1 MKKFISYKTLL
12 LVLSLL
18 LGIFYY
24 FLIQVSVLELKQ
36 ANSRSNTFSFLLTS
50 KIGQNVKLHIAAE
63 KNQIRLVECNGIK
76 IVFPYKKQQWFEGMG
91 EEVNFSMKKGSN
103 DCKVYTDNFGKV
115 YTPAIKQKITFL
127 DYCILFC
134 LLGIPLFGVLFT
146 VFIGG
151 INLVKSRIP
160 ATFPRLDK
168 NSGNKP
174 EPTRFLLVILFA
186 GAVIRVL
193 YFEKFGITLF
203 QHDWHGHIEF
213 IKYMAQN
220 WTLPLPSK
228 GLEYPQ
234 QPLYYLL
241 AGGVYALLTHFGLDE
256 GETLYAVG
264 YFSLLCSMFFLYYAY
279 RFMTLVTQSVW
290 VRGVA
295 IVFVSLTPS
304 LVYLSARI
312 NNDALVMALG
322 AFSLYYIVKSYQ
334 SGFEKSFY
342 TALTGVSLLFM
353 TKISASP
360 MEVLLFIL
368 LILAY
373 YRGKRYE
380 QTQVKKKLYWFGV
393 VGLFL
398 LGFTLLRVYTPVE
411 NAFHMVNSAKFP
423 KQTIEALDW
432 GYFSTFHFK
441 ELLMAGQSYVFG
453 DDAIR
458 FSFLTY
464 QYGTMFF
471 GEFDYTYFLE
481 KSPYLKMAM
490 QAVLLSGLL
499 FVLGFIVYLLR
510 LYREP
515 LLHKLLLATFLL
527 NLVLVLKFMFSFP
540 SVCNTDFRYFVG
552 SFVLIGFIFA
562 KGLEPIHRGRVV
574 GRVLNIWVALLA
586 VSEIIFFVLLLAS

>member
-1 MKKFISYKTLL
+1 MSIAE
-12 LVLSLL
+12 V
-18 LGIFYY
+18 
-24 FLIQVSVLELKQ
+24 KQ
-36 ANSRSNTFSFLLTS
+36 INSRSSTFSFVLSS
-50 KIGQNVKLHIAAE
+50 KIEQNVKLHIAAE
-63 KNQIRLVECNGIK
+63 QNKIRLVECNGTK
-76 IVFPYKKQQWFEGMG
+76 IVFPYKPQQWFEGPG
-91 EEVNFSMKKGSN
+91 EEVSLSLKKGVN
-103 DCKVYTDNFGKV
+103 NCTVYTDNFGKV

-127 DYCILFC
+127 DYCILFS
-134 LLGIPLFGVLFT
+134 LLGVPLYGVLFT

-151 INLVKSRIP
+151 INLIKRRIP
-160 ATFPRLDK
+160 AASCRLDK
-168 NSGNKP
+168 YGGNKS
-174 EPTRFLLVILFA
+174 EPTRLLLVILLA
-186 GAVIRVL
+186 GAAIRVL

-213 IKYMAQN
+213 IKYIAQN

-241 AGGVYALLTHFGLDE
+241 SGGVHALSTHVGFDE
-256 GETLYAVG
+256 GEALYAVG

-279 RFMTLVTQSVW
+279 RFMVLVIQSTW
-290 VRGVA
+290 VRSVA
-295 IVFVSLTPS
+295 IVFISLTPS
-304 LVYLSARI
+304 LVYLGARI
-312 NNDALVMALG
+312 NNDSLVMALG
-322 AFSLYYIVKSYQ
+322 AFSLYYSVKSYQ

-353 TKISASP
+353 TKISAAP
-360 MEVLLFIL
+360 MEVLLFAL

-373 YRGKRYE
+373 YRKKGQE
-380 QTQVKKKLYWFGV
+380 ATQVKKKLYWFGA

-398 LGFTLLRVYTPVE
+398 LGFTLLRVYAPVE
-411 NAFHMVNSAKFP
+411 NAFHMVNSARFP
-423 KQTIEALDW
+423 NQTIGALDW
-432 GYFSTFHFK
+432 GYFSTFYFK
-441 ELLMAGQSYVFG
+441 ELLTAGQSYIFG
-453 DDAIR
+453 EDAIR

-471 GEFDYTYFLE
+471 GEFDYSYFLE

-499 FVLGFIVYLLR
+499 FVVGFVGYLLR

-515 LLHKLLLATFLL
+515 LLHQLLFVTFLF
-527 NLVLVLKFMFSFP
+527 NVVLVLKFMFSFP

-562 KGLEPIHRGRVV
+562 KGLEPIHTKRIV
-574 GRVLNIWVALLA
+574 GKVFHSWLTLLT
-586 VSEIIFFVLLLAS
+586 VSEIIFFVLLLTS